1 MFPGCLPCYCS
12 PALSRLDV
20 QLARARPSLP
30 LNALPV
36 HALRQVIII
45 IVIIYDWTGPV
56 LTICSIVTLGE
67 GDGALGSRVP
77 GR

>member
-12 PALSRLDV
+12 PSHSRLDV
-20 QLARARPSLP
+20 QLARACPSLP

-45 IVIIYDWTGPV
+45 IILVII
-56 LTICSIVTLGE
+56 ISSIIIIII
-67 GDGALGSRVP
+67 
-77 GR
+77 